1 MDEMEDPAA
10 DMGVPQLELP
20 VLLWLRQP
28 LCWLAGRCAKLRLR
42 VRSRAHLTQHVVD
55 VVFSRMGPEQV
66 RHLWSV
72 AAIPPVCCCWNLY
85 TVSHRGTLGLSMIGS
100 GGRSGRRFNSFQ
112 TLLLSSM
119 IG

>member
-1 MDEMEDPAA
+1 MDEMEEPAA

-28 LCWLAGRCAKLRLR
+28 LWLATGRCAKLRLR

-72 AAIPPVCCCWNLY
+72 AAIPPVCCCCNLH
-85 TVSHRGTLGLSMIGS
+85 TVSISSRFQVSLSISYRYS
-100 GGRSGRRFNSFQ
+100 GDIKDWLRRSKWS
-112 TLLLSSM
+112 
-119 IG
+119 

>member
-1 MDEMEDPAA
+1 MEEPAA

-28 LCWLAGRCAKLRLR
+28 LLGRCAKLRLR

-72 AAIPPVCCCWNLY
+72 AAIPPVCCCNLPS
-85 TVSHRGTLGLSMIGS
+85 VRSWRMIPTNWRR
-100 GGRSGRRFNSFQ
+100 RSKE
-112 TLLLSSM
+112 LLILYDC
-119 IG
+119 

>member
-1 MDEMEDPAA
+1 MDEMEEPAA

-28 LCWLAGRCAKLRLR
+28 LCWLPGRCAKLRLR

-72 AAIPPVCCCWNLY
+72 AAIPPVCCCCNLR
-85 TVSHRGTLGLSMIGS
+85 TVSHRGTLDISRKDWLR
-100 GGRSGRRFNSFQ
+100 RSKRS
-112 TLLLSSM
+112 
-119 IG
+119 